1 MIILVHLLQIYE
13 TMRKIRLIFVIG
25 LLGLIHCK
33 KANEN
38 TNPMTEYYIDGV
50 KKTPVDVTIN
60 VVNKNDTWNI
70 RFADAPADTVFN
82 ENAFLII
89 SDFGIS
95 TVTETTYNIN
105 GLEDPMGY
113 NGFYNYDFYAETPF
127 CNTSDIV
134 GNLTITSMDQSNQTM
149 SGTFNMTICDQSSVS
164 HEITQGIFTDIPY

>member
-1 MIILVHLLQIYE
+1 MIILVTLLQIYE

-38 TNPMTEYYIDGV
+38 INAMTEYYIDGV
-50 KKTPVDVTIN
+50 KKTPEYVTIISLS
-60 VVNKNDTWNI
+60 KNDTWHI
-70 RFADAPADTVFN
+70 RFADAPDTGSN
-82 ENAFLII
+82 ENAFHII

-113 NGFYNYDFYAETPF
+113 NGFYNYDFYAETPL
-127 CNTSDIV
+127 CNTSSTI

-149 SGTFNMTICDQSSVS
+149 SGTFSMTVCDQNSVS
-164 HEITQGIFTDIPY
+164 HEITQGVFTDISY